1 MFQSKQ
7 IMAMVVLA
15 ACSKP
20 QMASAPSAPEAGVP
34 DVVTGPSPPPA
45 PLTPPADDDFG
56 RSHEDEW
63 LRFKKT
69 VAAFKISDGV
79 SREEA
84 EFLGEAYFTWEFLGC
99 GFAGPA
105 KDGKT
110 EWLMRPRA
118 GVRGQPDPH
127 YIRIDK
133 RTGVIRYSGERPM
146 AARDLIEIERRRLWT
161 ILVKGYVD
169 DPVREPANKAL
180 NATGGRGR
188 PPAR

>member
-1 MFQSKQ
+1 M
-7 IMAMVVLA
+7 
-15 ACSKP
+15 
-20 QMASAPSAPEAGVP
+20 P
-34 DVVTGPSPPPA
+34 DAVMGLRPPPA
-45 PLTPPADDDFG
+45 PVTPPASDDVS
-56 RSHEDEW
+56 RSPQDEW
-63 LRFKKT
+63 LRFKDAA
-69 VAAFKISDGV
+69 AAFKISDGI

-110 EWLMRPRA
+110 EWLMRPQA
-118 GVRGQPDPH
+118 GVAGRPDLH
-127 YIRIDK
+127 YIRVDK
-133 RTGVIRYSGERPM
+133 RTGAVRYSGERPM

-180 NATGGRGR
+180 NATVGRGR